1 MYDKNYY
8 KKHEDGSLQSAIRI
22 ISYIETI
29 AKDGIAVIVNN
40 ANTCDDLTLDQVKS
54 IYTGE
59 TTVWSDIIK

>member
-1 MYDKNYY
+1 MGG
-8 KKHEDGSLQSAIRI
+8 E
-22 ISYIETI
+22 IETI

>member
-1 MYDKNYY
+1 
-8 KKHEDGSLQSAIRI
+8 
-22 ISYIETI
+22 
-29 AKDGIAVIVNN
+29 AVIVNN